1 MTSEVASIRSGSC
14 SAGAS
19 EPVKKS
25 TSAVL
30 VASAF
35 RRKFSAGG
43 AFRLEPEATQS
54 TYSQAVQLPRRTAR
68 GKQTGSALL
77 IVLILTFFFSALAVG
92 TTTVVGVET
101 TVAGR
106 FRDGVEALYVAD
118 AGLSVVVA
126 ELRELAD
133 WSPVL
138 QGAVRSPAS
147 RGPFLGSVAIA
158 GGTVLLCCGGRSVAG
173 RLARESAADL
183 VPARRGLVWQPYL
196 WSAWDALVPQPG
208 PGQVFVAVVIQDD
221 EEDGDGQ
228 PATDLNG
235 VVTVRS
241 EALRSDGLRRVV
253 EALVAREPAGVRIL
267 RWREVR

>member
-1 MTSEVASIRSGSC
+1 MLRQPAERCDAC
-14 SAGAS
+14 SLPGAVPAR
-19 EPVKKS
+19 EMG
-25 TSAVL
+25 A
-30 VASAF
+30 AF
-35 RRKFSAGG
+35 
-43 AFRLEPEATQS
+43 
-54 TYSQAVQLPRRTAR
+54 
-68 GKQTGSALL
+68 L
-77 IVLILTFFFSALAVG
+77 IVLMLTFFFSALAVG

-106 FRDGVEALYVAD
+106 FRDGVEAVYVAD
-118 AGLSVVVA
+118 AGLSLVVA

-147 RGPFLGSVAIA
+147 HGPFMGSVAVA
-158 GGTVLLCCGGRSVAG
+158 GGTVLLCCGGQSLLG

-196 WSAWDALVPQPG
+196 WSAWDALVAHPG
-208 PGQVFVAVVIQDD
+208 PGEVFVAVFLQDD

-235 VVTVRS
+235 MITVRS
-241 EALRSDGLRRVV
+241 EALRPDGLRRVV
-253 EALVAREPAGVRIL
+253 EALVVREPAGVRIL